1 MSCGLMSPTFKGVL
15 AAVGGILFL
24 TVNDAVSKYL
34 TQSFPVGQVICLR
47 QAATLLYIV
56 PYVALVTG
64 FGALRVV
71 SWRGQL
77 VRGALFVGGSAFMVG
92 GLAVLPLATV
102 ITIMFVSPAF
112 IAALSAPLLGER
124 VGLHRWLAIGGGFA
138 GVVIVMRPGGASFEW
153 ALLIP
158 VAGALTNAFRDIM
171 TRRLAR
177 TETSVS
183 ILFWSAVIVTV
194 ANAITAP
201 VWEPV
206 PASAAA
212 WFIFVGFLNTG
223 AHFLLIEAFRMAEA
237 ALVAPVRYTG
247 LIWAVLLG
255 YVVWG
260 HVPDTW
266 VAIGAA
272 VIVASGV
279 YIIRAE
285 SRAASSKAA
294 ADERPVRVLKPP
306 VNADE
311 RR

>member
-1 MSCGLMSPTFKGVL
+1 MSPTLKGVL

-24 TVNDAVSKYL
+24 TLNDAVSKYL
-34 TQSFPVGQVICLR
+34 TQSFPVGQVVCLR
-47 QAATLLYIV
+47 QAATLLNIV

-77 VRGALFVGGSAFMVG
+77 LRGVLFVGGAAFMVV
-92 GLAVLPLATV
+92 GLSVLPLATV

-124 VGLHRWLAIGGGFA
+124 VGLHRWLAILGGFA
-138 GVVIVMRPGGASFEW
+138 GVLIVLRPGGTSFEW

-158 VAGALTNAFRDIM
+158 VAGALVNSFRDIM

-177 TETSVS
+177 TETSVA

-194 ANAITAP
+194 ANAMTAP

-206 PASAAA
+206 PPTAVA
-212 WFIFVGFLNTG
+212 WFLLVGFLNTG
-223 AHFLLIEAFRMAEA
+223 AHFLLIEAYRMAEA
-237 ALVAPVRYTG
+237 AVVAPVRYTG
-247 LIWAVLLG
+247 LIWAGVLG
-255 YVVWG
+255 FVVWD
-260 HVPDTW
+260 HLPDMW
-266 VAIGAA
+266 LLVGAA
-272 VIVASGV
+272 VIVASGI
-279 YIIRAE
+279 YMIRAE
-285 SRAASSKAA
+285 SKASTRKAA
-294 ADERPVRVLKPP
+294 ADEHPMRT
-306 VNADE
+306 ATAEE

>member
-1 MSCGLMSPTFKGVL
+1 MSHTLKGVL

-24 TVNDAVSKYL
+24 TLNDAVSKYL

-47 QAATLLYIV
+47 QAATLLFIV

-77 VRGALFVGGSAFMVG
+77 TRGMLFVGGSAFMVW
-92 GLAVLPLATV
+92 GLATLPLATV

-112 IAALSAPLLGER
+112 IAVLSAPLLAER
-124 VGLHRWLAIGGGFA
+124 VGLHRWLAIAGGFA
-138 GVVIVMRPGGASFEW
+138 GVVIVMRPGGAAFEW

-158 VAGALTNAFRDIM
+158 LAGALTNAFRDIM

-177 TETSVS
+177 TETSVA

-194 ANAITAP
+194 VNATTAP

-206 PASAAA
+206 PASAVA

-247 LIWAVLLG
+247 LIWAVVLG

-260 HVPDTW
+260 DLPDAW
-266 VAIGAA
+266 VVVGAG
-272 VIVASGV
+272 VIVASGI
-279 YIIRAE
+279 YMIRME
-285 SRAASSKAA
+285 SRPRAALEQPAA
-294 ADERPVRVLKPP
+294 
-306 VNADE
+306 
-311 RR
+311 

>member
-1 MSCGLMSPTFKGVL
+1 MSPTFKGVL
-15 AAVGGILFL
+15 AAAGGILFL
-24 TVNDAVSKYL
+24 TLNDAVSKYL

-47 QAATLLYIV
+47 QAATLLFIV

-77 VRGALFVGGSAFMVG
+77 TRGMLFVGGSAFMVW
-92 GLAVLPLATV
+92 GLATLPLATV

-112 IAALSAPLLGER
+112 IAALSAPMLAER
-124 VGLHRWLAIGGGFA
+124 VGLHRWIAIASGFV
-138 GVVIVMRPGGASFEW
+138 GVMIVMRPGGASFEW

-158 VAGALTNAFRDIM
+158 VAGAFTNAFRDIM

-177 TETSVS
+177 TETSVA

-194 ANAITAP
+194 ANATTAP
-201 VWEPV
+201 VWVPV
-206 PASAAA
+206 PVSAAA
-212 WFIFVGFLNTG
+212 WFIFVGLLNTG

-247 LIWAVLLG
+247 LVWAVVLG
-255 YVVWG
+255 YAVWG
-260 HVPDTW
+260 ELPDAW
-266 VAIGAA
+266 VLLGAA

-279 YIIRAE
+279 YMIRME
-285 SRAASSKAA
+285 SRPRTALEQPAA
-294 ADERPVRVLKPP
+294 
-306 VNADE
+306 
-311 RR
+311 